1 MKGKRSTI
9 AQKLDSFKPENSFDQ
24 DKVNADVEA
33 IKQDLM
39 QDVNKI
45 EEKED
50 DFGRQPAQN
59 VDTEDERSNDSF
71 CANDRDDS
79 DERDD
84 DDDYED
90 DEVHDMKDD
99 VDSNQ

>member
-24 DKVNADVEA
+24 DKVNADVEG

-39 QDVNKI
+39 KDVNKI

-50 DFGRQPAQN
+50 DFGRQPA
-59 VDTEDERSNDSF
+59 
-71 CANDRDDS
+71 
-79 DERDD
+79 
-84 DDDYED
+84 
-90 DEVHDMKDD
+90 
-99 VDSNQ
+99 